1 MADTLDLGSSAPK
14 RAGSSPVI
22 RTNCLLRGKDE
33 RFNLKR
39 ICDILRKTALFQGL
53 DQKIYRSYCENSKLE
68 VFWKGD
74 LIVQEGDRCE
84 GLIVIVEGQAALLM
98 TSPNGDYST
107 LNLLGEGDTFGE
119 SLFFGTRRFY
129 QSSLEAATNG
139 KYLFISRQK
148 VLEMIAQSPQLLS
161 NILASLSDTIY
172 EQDRRINLLSQRS
185 LRRKISAYLIDLLRD
200 QLEEKGTSLKN
211 ELQIVSTPAVEL
223 PVSKAMVAKL
233 LAMPRPSLS
242 RELISM
248 EEDGLIKV
256 AGRVIWLLDLK
267 ELSAGQ
273 ELEDF

>member
-1 MADTLDLGSSAPK
+1 M
-14 RAGSSPVI
+14 
-22 RTNCLLRGKDE
+22 
-33 RFNLKR
+33 KR
-39 ICDILRKTALFQGL
+39 ICDILRETALFQGL

-84 GLIVIVEGQAALLM
+84 GLIIIVEGQAALMM

-119 SLFFGTRRFY
+119 SLFFGNRRYY

-148 VLEMIAQSPQLLS
+148 ILDMIAQSPQLLS
-161 NILASLSDTIY
+161 NILSSLSDTIY
-172 EQDRRINLLSQRS
+172 EQERRINLLSQRS

-200 QLEEKGTSLKN
+200 KLEEKGTRLKD